1 LAHENSTFKRL
12 CFILLFIIFLPLI
25 VVVWLFKLILKIV
38 RKNKWRKSGDIGKK
52 LLLNNDITKVD
63 LMEGYEFEE
72 YLRALFF
79 YAGYDAKVTQRSKD
93 FGADLVLE
101 KNDKIIVVQAK
112 RYNKTVGAHSV
123 QEIYSAK
130 DHYKATD
137 CSVVTNSY
145 FSPQAEQL
153 AKELGVVLVDRDE
166 LMEMWKQV
174 TATISDVDIDT
185 DIDRDFYNNPNKFA
199 I

>member
-1 LAHENSTFKRL
+1 LTKGTNIPKRL
-12 CFILLFIIFLPLI
+12 IFILLFIFFLPLI
-25 VVVWLFKLILKIV
+25 IVVWVFKNIIKMI
-38 RKNKWRKSGDIGKK
+38 RKNKWRKNGDIGKK
-52 LLLNNDITKVD
+52 LLLNSDITKVD

-93 FGADLVLE
+93 FGADLILE
-101 KNDKIIVVQAK
+101 KNNQVIVVQAK
-112 RYNKTVGAHSV
+112 RYNKTVGARSV
-123 QEIYSAK
+123 QEVYSAK
-130 DHYKATD
+130 EHYKATD

-153 AKELGVVLVDRDE
+153 AKELGVMLVDRDE

-174 TATISDVDIDT
+174 TATIGDIEIDT
-185 DIDRDFYNNPNKFA
+185 DIDKDFYNNPNKFA